1 MEDTGKNLTY
11 KESNTF
17 MTRPIPY
24 ILIVALLVLCDQ
36 SIAQRHLRTD
46 VLVVGGGTGGSAAG
60 IQAARSGART
70 VIAEQTTWL
79 GGMLSAAGVSA
90 FDGNHNMPSGIWSQF
105 RNELYKV
112 YGGPSKVATGWVS
125 NTLFEPHV
133 ADSILKRL
141 ASAEQKLTVR
151 YGLRFTAAIMKGNRM
166 KGARFRDEATGRKL
180 TIRARQVIDATELG
194 DVIADAGI
202 PSDIGME
209 ASTITGEKV
218 NVPATNDIIQDMTFA
233 AILKDFGP
241 GVDRTLVRP
250 AGYDPMEFDG
260 CCNEFCSKPDKLTT
274 NVNARQMI
282 DYGRLPND
290 KYMINWPGKGNDI
303 YLNMIGMSP
312 AERELAVTL
321 AKAKTLRF
329 IYFLQTQTGFR
340 NLGLADDEFP
350 TADKLPLIPYHR
362 ESRRVR
368 GIIRFNLNHI
378 AEPYSQPEALYR
390 TGIAVGDY
398 PVDHHHRENL
408 NAPQHLGFY
417 PVPSFNLPLGALI
430 PAGYDGII
438 AAEKN
443 ISVSNVAN
451 GTTRLQPCVMLTG
464 QAAGLLAALSVAS
477 GVQPAKVPVR
487 KVQAA
492 LLEAG
497 AYIMPYFDVK
507 PDHPHF
513 AAIQRIGA
521 TGILK
526 GRGEPYQ
533 WANRTW
539 FYPDSLVRITE
550 IMKDARDFTDVSLKG
565 QDWLSVGGAIELA
578 SGIASAR
585 IAKAKDGTITDPATL
600 AQKAGAGW
608 AAWGLQD
615 FNTGRPIT
623 RCELAVLLDK
633 TVDPFNLIQTDL
645 KGFYIKSIK

>member
-1 MEDTGKNLTY
+1 MLLL
-11 KESNTF
+11 
-17 MTRPIPY
+17 
-24 ILIVALLVLCDQ
+24 IL
-36 SIAQRHLRTD
+36 SFGSRAQRHLRTD

-133 ADSILKRL
+133 GDSILKRF
-141 ASAEQKLTVR
+141 AAAEKRLTVR
-151 YGLRFTAAIMKGNRM
+151 YNLLFTGAIMKGKRM
-166 KGARFRDEATGRKL
+166 KGARFRDEATGRKV
-180 TIRARQVIDATELG
+180 TIRAQQVIDATELG
-194 DVIADAGI
+194 DVIAHAGI

-209 ASTITGEKV
+209 ASAMTGEKV
-218 NVPATNDIIQDMTFA
+218 NVPSTNDIIQDMTFA
-233 AILKDFGP
+233 AVLKDFGP
-241 GVDRTLVRP
+241 GADCTLVRP

-260 CCNEFCSKPDKLTT
+260 CCNEFCSTPDKLTT
-274 NVNARQMI
+274 NVDARQML

-303 YLNMIGMSP
+303 YLNMVVMSP
-312 AERELAVTL
+312 AERAQAVAL
-321 AKAKTLRF
+321 AKAKTIRF

-340 NLGLADDEFP
+340 NLGLAVDEFP
-350 TADKLPLIPYHR
+350 TLDRLPLIPYHR
-362 ESRRVR
+362 ESRRLR
-368 GIIRFNLNHI
+368 GLVRFNLNHI
-378 AEPYSQPEALYR
+378 AEPYSQTEALYR

-464 QAAGLLAALSVAS
+464 QAAGMLAALSVAS
-477 GVQPAKVPVR
+477 GMQARMVPVR
-487 KVQAA
+487 KVQSA
-492 LLEAG
+492 LIEAG
-497 AYIMPYFDVK
+497 AYIMPYYDVK

-526 GRGEPYQ
+526 GKGEPYQ

-539 FYPDSLVRITE
+539 FHPDSLIRITE
-550 IMKDARDFTDVSLKG
+550 ILKDVRDFTDVSLKG
-565 QDWLSVGGAIELA
+565 QDWLSVGEAIELA

-585 IAKAKDGTITDPATL
+585 IAKAKDGTITDPAGI
-600 AQKAGAGW
+600 ARKAGAGW
-608 AAWGLQD
+608 AAWGLTD
-615 FNTGRPIT
+615 FNTSRPIT
-623 RCELAVLLDK
+623 KRELAVLLDE
-633 TVDPFNLIQTDL
+633 TVDPFNLLQTDH
-645 KGFYIKSIK
+645 KGFYINSIK

>member
-1 MEDTGKNLTY
+1 MLL
-11 KESNTF
+11 
-17 MTRPIPY
+17 
-24 ILIVALLVLCDQ
+24 LISCFG
-36 SIAQRHLRTD
+36 SRAQRHLRTD

-112 YGGPSKVATGWVS
+112 YGGPSRVATGWVS

-133 ADSILKRL
+133 GDSILKRF
-141 ASAEQKLTVR
+141 AAAEKRLTVR
-151 YGLRFTAAIMKGNRM
+151 YNLFFTGAIMKGKRM
-166 KGARFRDEATGRKL
+166 KGARFRDEATGRKV
-180 TIRARQVIDATELG
+180 TIRAQQVIDATELG

-209 ASTITGEKV
+209 ASAMTGEKV
-218 NVPATNDIIQDMTFA
+218 NVPSTNDIIQDMTFA

-241 GVDRTLVRP
+241 GVDSTLVRP

-260 CCNEFCSKPDKLTT
+260 CCKEFCSTPDKLTT
-274 NVNARQMI
+274 NVDARQML

-303 YLNMIGMSP
+303 YLNMIVMSP
-312 AERELAVTL
+312 AERAQAVAL
-321 AKAKTLRF
+321 AKAKTIRF

-340 NLGLADDEFP
+340 NLGLAVDEFP
-350 TADKLPLIPYHR
+350 TLDRLPLIPYHR
-362 ESRRVR
+362 ESRRLR
-368 GIIRFNLNHI
+368 GLVRFNLNHI
-378 AEPYSQPEALYR
+378 AEPYSQTEALYR

-430 PAGYDGII
+430 PDGYDGII

-464 QAAGLLAALSVAS
+464 QAAGMLAALSVAS
-477 GVQPAKVPVR
+477 GMQARMVPVR
-487 KVQAA
+487 KVQSA
-492 LLEAG
+492 LIEAG
-497 AYIMPYFDVK
+497 AYIMPYYDVK

-526 GRGEPYQ
+526 GKGEPYK

-539 FYPDSLVRITE
+539 FHPDSLIRITE
-550 IMKDARDFTDVSLKG
+550 ILKDVRDFTDVSLKG
-565 QDWLSVGGAIELA
+565 QEWLSVGDAIELA

-585 IAKAKDGTITDPATL
+585 IAKAKDGTITDPAGI
-600 AQKAGAGW
+600 ARKAGAGW
-608 AAWGLQD
+608 AAWGLTD

-623 RCELAVLLDK
+623 KRELAVLLDEV
-633 TVDPFNLIQTDL
+633 VDPFNLLQTDH
-645 KGFYIKSIK
+645 KGFYLKSIK

>member
-1 MEDTGKNLTY
+1 MLLL
-11 KESNTF
+11 
-17 MTRPIPY
+17 
-24 ILIVALLVLCDQ
+24 IL
-36 SIAQRHLRTD
+36 SFGSRAQRHLRTD

-112 YGGPSKVATGWVS
+112 YGGPSRVATGWVS

-133 ADSILKRL
+133 GDSILKRF
-141 ASAEQKLTVR
+141 AAAEKRLTVR
-151 YGLRFTAAIMKGNRM
+151 YNLIFTGAIMKGKRM
-166 KGARFRDEATGRKL
+166 KGARFRDVATGRKV
-180 TIRARQVIDATELG
+180 TIRAQQVIDATELG

-209 ASTITGEKV
+209 ASAMTGEKV
-218 NVPATNDIIQDMTFA
+218 NVPSTNDIIQDMTFA

-241 GVDRTLVRP
+241 GADCTLVRP

-260 CCNEFCSKPDKLTT
+260 CCNEFCSTPDKLTT
-274 NVNARQMI
+274 NVDARQML

-303 YLNMIGMSP
+303 YLNMIVMSP
-312 AERELAVTL
+312 AERAHAVAL
-321 AKAKTLRF
+321 AKAKTIRF

-340 NLGLADDEFP
+340 NLGLAVDEFP
-350 TADKLPLIPYHR
+350 TLDRLPLIPYHR
-362 ESRRVR
+362 ESRRLR
-368 GIIRFNLNHI
+368 GLVRFNLNHI
-378 AEPYSQPEALYR
+378 AEPYSQTEALYR

-430 PAGYDGII
+430 PVGYDGII

-464 QAAGLLAALSVAS
+464 QAAGMLAALSVAS
-477 GVQPAKVPVR
+477 GMQPRMVPVR
-487 KVQAA
+487 KVQSA
-492 LLEAG
+492 LIEAG
-497 AYIMPYFDVK
+497 AYIMPYYDVK

-526 GRGEPYQ
+526 GKGEPYQ

-539 FYPDSLVRITE
+539 FHPDSLIRITE
-550 IMKDARDFTDVSLKG
+550 ILKDAKDFTDVSLKG
-565 QDWLSVGGAIELA
+565 QDWLSVGEAIELA

-585 IAKAKDGTITDPATL
+585 IAKAKDGTITDSAGIVR
-600 AQKAGAGW
+600 KAGAGW
-608 AAWGLQD
+608 AAWGLTD

-623 RCELAVLLDK
+623 KRELAVLLDE
-633 TVDPFNLIQTDL
+633 TVDPFNLLQTDH

>member
-1 MEDTGKNLTY
+1 MLLL
-11 KESNTF
+11 
-17 MTRPIPY
+17 
-24 ILIVALLVLCDQ
+24 IL
-36 SIAQRHLRTD
+36 SFGSRAQRHLRTD

-105 RNELYKV
+105 RNELYKL

-133 ADSILKRL
+133 GDSILKRF
-141 ASAEQKLTVR
+141 AAAEKRLTVR
-151 YGLRFTAAIMKGNRM
+151 YNLLFTGAIMKGRRM
-166 KGARFRDEATGRKL
+166 KGARFRDEATGRKV
-180 TIRARQVIDATELG
+180 TIRAQQVIDATELG

-209 ASTITGEKV
+209 ASALTGEKV
-218 NVPATNDIIQDMTFA
+218 NVPSTNDIIQDMTFA

-241 GVDRTLVRP
+241 GADCTLVRP

-260 CCNEFCSKPDKLTT
+260 CCNEFCSTPDKLTT
-274 NVNARQMI
+274 NVDARQML

-303 YLNMIGMSP
+303 YRNMIVMSP
-312 AERELAVTL
+312 AERAQAVAL
-321 AKAKTLRF
+321 AKAKTIRF

-340 NLGLADDEFP
+340 NLGLAVDEFP
-350 TADKLPLIPYHR
+350 TLDRLPLIPYHR
-362 ESRRVR
+362 ESRRLR
-368 GIIRFNLNHI
+368 GIVRFNLNHI
-378 AEPYSQPEALYR
+378 AEPYSQAEALYR

-464 QAAGLLAALSVAS
+464 QAAGMLAALSVAS
-477 GVQPAKVPVR
+477 GMQPRMVPVR
-487 KVQAA
+487 KVQSA
-492 LLEAG
+492 LIEAG

-526 GRGEPYQ
+526 GKGEPYK

-539 FYPDSLVRITE
+539 FHPDSLIRITE
-550 IMKDARDFTDVSLKG
+550 IMKDVRDFTDVSLKG
-565 QDWLSVGGAIELA
+565 QDWLSVGEAIDLA

-585 IAKAKDGTITDPATL
+585 IAKAKDGTITDPAGI
-600 AQKAGAGW
+600 ARKAGAGW
-608 AAWGLQD
+608 AAWGLTD

-623 RCELAVLLDK
+623 KRELAVLLDV
-633 TVDPFNLIQTDL
+633 TVDPFNLLQTDH